1 MWARGFNKS
10 GSEGGKQ
17 AGYITYRILYKA
29 STLLSSRAIISFS
42 EGTFPS
48 LWSYFLTVPLCKMYC
63 TMAQDLSTDT
73 STAGKPRWRNQY
85 NEQATG
91 WTIWGSNP
99 SRGKIFFFSRNRPNW
114 LWSPPVLLLEWVPG
128 FLLRVRAT
136 GAWCWP
142 LTFI

>member
-29 STLLSSRAIISFS
+29 RTLLSSRAIISFS
-42 EGTFPS
+42 EGTSPS
-48 LWSYFLTVPLCKMYC
+48 LWSYFLTVPLCKMYVQWR
-63 TMAQDLSTDT
+63 TIYLPIQALRGNRDDVISTVNRLRAGPSGARIPAGAIYFSFLKIVQPGSGVHPVSYLSGYRG
-73 STAGKPRWRNQY
+73 SY
-85 NEQATG
+85 
-91 WTIWGSNP
+91 WGV
-99 SRGKIFFFSRNRPNW
+99 K
-114 LWSPPVLLLEWVPG
+114 
-128 FLLRVRAT
+128 AA